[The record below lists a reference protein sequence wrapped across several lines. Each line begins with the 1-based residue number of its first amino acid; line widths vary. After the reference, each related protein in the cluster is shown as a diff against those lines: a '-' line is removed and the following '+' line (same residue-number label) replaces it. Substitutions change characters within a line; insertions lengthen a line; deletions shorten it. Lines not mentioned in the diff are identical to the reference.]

1 MKKFRKLFSKKSC
14 TVTIGVSNTIF
25 TFHRSNKVEQ
35 TVVVKDLKEAKESFK
50 QIFKDRENYPIYI
63 LLDDND
69 QIYKQKTYPPIAS
82 RDVSRLIRKDLIRES
97 PNTKNEVIRNIIK
110 TKRPDK
116 KWDALLFWIEMK
128 KELVDWID
136 FLIFM
141 PKNRL
146 VGIYLLAIESK
157 SSLLLISKIVGHDF
171 KTFRKSDIYIITLNT
186 KASSLRQFIFYKN
199 CLILSREPDHH
210 LEDDSFVRYFEQDML
225 RIIQYLKRSFP
236 EVKVSNI
243 NFVNILPKEY
253 IAKVDSLRTKS
264 LNIINYENDIIA
276 KKLGITISKKDTP
289 NILSDEILSNDF
301 VISKKFFRFSTARIK
316 KINIFYRISSIL
328 FFVNISIIIFLGY
341 MATKMF
347 IDNSNRYTDKYD
359 RELKQSNLEVKLNK
373 IRKKSLGTKNTQE
386 KFYEIIDFGAI
397 DEFFADKEYLYLDG
411 LQKSSFIPK
420 ESNSIKIISYSLK
433 NFMPNNIKS
442 KYLVNINGSVINE
455 VGDIDT
461 LFTNFDSLI
470 LSLKTSLT
478 TEKLKYNDIPNNI
491 NFNKKFYKYPFNINI
506 ESR

>member
-1 MKKFRKLFSKKSC
+1 
-14 TVTIGVSNTIF
+14 
-25 TFHRSNKVEQ
+25 
-35 TVVVKDLKEAKESFK
+35 
-50 QIFKDRENYPIYI
+50 
-63 LLDDND
+63 
-69 QIYKQKTYPPIAS
+69 
-82 RDVSRLIRKDLIRES
+82 
-97 PNTKNEVIRNIIK
+97 
-110 TKRPDK
+110 
-116 KWDALLFWIEMK
+116 
-128 KELVDWID
+128 
-136 FLIFM
+136 
-141 PKNRL
+141 
-146 VGIYLLAIESK
+146 
-157 SSLLLISKIVGHDF
+157 
-171 KTFRKSDIYIITLNT
+171 
-186 KASSLRQFIFYKN
+186 
-199 CLILSREPDHH
+199 
-210 LEDDSFVRYFEQDML
+210 
-225 RIIQYLKRSFP
+225 
-236 EVKVSNI
+236 
-243 NFVNILPKEY
+243 
-253 IAKVDSLRTKS
+253 
-264 LNIINYENDIIA
+264 INYENDIIA

-316 KINIFYRISSIL
+316 KINIFYKISSIL
-328 FFVNISIIIFLGY
+328 FFANISIIIFLGY

-347 IDNSNRYTDKYD
+347 IDNSDRYTDKSD

-442 KYLVNINGSVINE
+442 KYLVNINGSVINKA
-455 VGDIDT
+455 GDIDT